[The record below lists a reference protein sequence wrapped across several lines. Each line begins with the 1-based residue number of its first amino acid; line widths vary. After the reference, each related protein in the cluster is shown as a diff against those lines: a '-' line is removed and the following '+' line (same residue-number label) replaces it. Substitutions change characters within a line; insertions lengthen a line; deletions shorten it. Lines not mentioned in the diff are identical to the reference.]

1 MWLDKVA
8 DILESFK
15 QALVF
20 STPGAKR
27 PREDAVPSDV
37 HKEIKHVP
45 KRPASNNNVNDKERI
60 PVKSLRVEE
69 ANGDIPHG
77 TKAYEWREFPSPSTR
92 QVSGSDK
99 VKFEREES
107 PDDSLIAKVRLKS
120 FCLLSFTQFTCTYK
134 LNQVD
139 DDP

>member
-37 HKEIKHVP
+37 HKEIRHVL
-45 KRPASNNNVNDKERI
+45 KRPASNNNVNEKERI

-69 ANGDIPHG
+69 ANGNVPHG
-77 TKAYEWREFPSPSTR
+77 TKAYEWREFPSPSIK

-107 PDDSLIAKVRLKS
+107 PDDSLILKVRPKS
-120 FCLLSFTQFTCTYK
+120 FCVISFTLY
-134 LNQVD
+134 LHVQVKTSR
-139 DDP
+139 